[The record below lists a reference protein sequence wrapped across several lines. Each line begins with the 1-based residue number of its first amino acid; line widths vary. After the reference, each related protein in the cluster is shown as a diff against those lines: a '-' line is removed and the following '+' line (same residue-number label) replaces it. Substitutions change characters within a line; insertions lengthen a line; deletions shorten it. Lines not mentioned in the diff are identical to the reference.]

1 MCDIAYSL
9 HAVDVNHIFGVR
21 PMHAQLK
28 WMQHIVLHVP
38 DPKCMYIA
46 TVKLLEV
53 IIIMPD

>member
-9 HAVDVNHIFGVR
+9 HAVDVNHIFLVR

-38 DPKCMYIA
+38 DPKCMYSYGQI
-46 TVKLLEV
+46 VGSY
-53 IIIMPD
+53 I